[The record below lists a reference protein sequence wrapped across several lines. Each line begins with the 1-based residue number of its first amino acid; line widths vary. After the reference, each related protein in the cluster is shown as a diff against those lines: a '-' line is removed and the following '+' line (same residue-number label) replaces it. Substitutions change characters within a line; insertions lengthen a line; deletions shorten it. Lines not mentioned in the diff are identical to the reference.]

1 LDAPVTNWHFS
12 RSALRLSSSE
22 KSRKHAVEAPRGAV
36 AAEGATPTR
45 NLQEAPVRV
54 VTLPER
60 DAVVVAMLRP
70 FLQATNHEDLAGVA
84 TDPLILNK

>member
-1 LDAPVTNWHFS
+1 VTNWHFS

-45 NLQEAPVRV
+45 NLKEAPVRAI
-54 VTLPER
+54 TLPER

-70 FLQATNHEDLAGVA
+70 FLQATNREDLAGVP
-84 TDPLILNK
+84 TDPPILNKL